1 MHSRERDAALKEM
14 FEGADTNGDGEL
26 DLKEF
31 RAIFQRNGVDIADR
45 IAINDFLSKVD
56 LLFQRFDRD
65 GDKTLSK
72 SEYRD
77 YLEATG
83 LWGRGPYV
91 ESAWEDEALW
101 QRELGGLGSDSKRG
115 IDLTAFRFLYAEHR
129 VNKLADDWAAVMGE
143 ANEPHPAVESAASS
157 TGGIERMDSYQIPST
172 PR

>member
-1 MHSRERDAALKEM
+1 MRACVYASKHTYASIKLHPPHSRHTL
-14 FEGADTNGDGEL
+14 
-26 DLKEF
+26 
-31 RAIFQRNGVDIADR
+31 Q
-45 IAINDFLSKVD
+45 VD

-115 IDLTAFRFLYAEHR
+115 
-129 VNKLADDWAAVMGE
+129 
-143 ANEPHPAVESAASS
+143 S
-157 TGGIERMDSYQIPST
+157 TCCTTDTQYT
-172 PR
+172 